1 MGQKVHPVGFRVGV
15 NKKWQSNWYSDEK
28 APEYIAEDREI
39 RDMIE
44 EQYRGAG
51 IAQVSIERPR
61 DDRIS
66 IIIVSARPGIIIG
79 RSGKEINTFQQNLT
93 EKTDREVN
101 ISVKEA
107 QEPNLE
113 AQLVAQEVAFQIEN
127 RIPPNRAMK
136 EVIQRSIESG
146 AKGVKIKCSG
156 RIGGANMSRTID
168 QDEGRIPL
176 QTLRADIDYG
186 FIEART
192 KYGPIGVKAWVFR
205 REILPEGVPEGLSL

>member
-15 NKKWQSNWYSDEK
+15 NKKWQSNWYSEENT
-28 APEYIAEDREI
+28 PEYIAEDRQI
-39 RDMIE
+39 RDRIE

-51 IAQVSIERPR
+51 IARVSIERPR
-61 DDRIS
+61 DDRVS
-66 IIIVSARPGIIIG
+66 IVIVSARPGIIIG
-79 RSGKEINTFQQNLT
+79 RGGGEINSFQRALSEET
-93 EKTDREVN
+93 GRSVN

-136 EVIQRSIESG
+136 EVISRSLDSG
-146 AKGVKIKCSG
+146 AKGVKIRCSG
-156 RIGGANMSRTID
+156 RIGGANLSRSLE
-168 QDEGRIPL
+168 QDRGRVPL

-205 REILPEGVPEGLSL
+205 KEILPEGVPENLAL

>member
-1 MGQKVHPVGFRVGV
+1 MGQKVNPVGFRIGV
-15 NKKWQSNWYSDEK
+15 NKKWYSNWYSEER
-28 APEYIAEDREI
+28 APEYIEEDHKIREI
-39 RDMIE
+39 IAER
-44 EQYRGAG
+44 YRGAG
-51 IAQVSIERPR
+51 IAEVSIERPR

-66 IIIVSARPGIIIG
+66 IVVVSARPGIIIG
-79 RSGKEINTFQQNLT
+79 RGGQEINNFQSELSEETGRN
-93 EKTDREVN
+93 VN

-107 QEPNLE
+107 ENPDTH

-136 EVIQRSIESG
+136 EVMSRAMESG
-146 AKGVKIKCSG
+146 AEGVKIKCSG
-156 RIGGANMSRTID
+156 RIGGANLARSIT

-176 QTLRADIDYG
+176 QTLRADISYG

-205 REILPEGVPEGLSL
+205 EEILPEGVPEGLSL

>member
-1 MGQKVHPVGFRVGV
+1 MGQKVHPIGFRIGV
-15 NKKWQSNWYSDEK
+15 NKKWKSNWYSEEN

-44 EQYRGAG
+44 EEFRGAG
-51 IAQVSIERPR
+51 IAEVNIERATE
-61 DDRIS
+61 DRVS
-66 IIIVSARPGIIIG
+66 VVVVSARPGIIIG
-79 RSGKEINTFQQNLT
+79 RGGEEINKFQKKLEEET
-93 EKTDREVN
+93 GRTVN

-107 QEPNLE
+107 QDPDMQ

-136 EVIQRSIESG
+136 DVMSRVMDSG
-146 AKGVKIKCSG
+146 ALGVKIKCSG
-156 RIGGANMSRTID
+156 RIGGANLARSIE

-205 REILPEGVPEGLSL
+205 EEILPDGVPETLSL

>member
-1 MGQKVHPVGFRVGV
+1 MGQKVNPVGFRVGV
-15 NKKWQSNWYSDEK
+15 NKKWESNWYSEGK
-28 APEYIAEDREI
+28 TPEFIAEDRKI
-39 RDMIE
+39 RDVIE
-44 EQYRGAG
+44 ERYRGAG
-51 IAQVSIERPR
+51 IAKVSIERPR

-79 RSGKEINTFQQNLT
+79 KGGSEINGFQAELT
-93 EKTDREVN
+93 ETTDREVN

-107 QEPNLE
+107 KDPHLQ
-113 AQLVAQEVAFQIEN
+113 AQLIAQEVAFQIEN
-127 RIPPNRAMK
+127 RLPPNRAMK
-136 EVIQRSIESG
+136 EVISRSMAKG

-156 RIGGANMSRTID
+156 RIGGANLSRTVS

-176 QTLRADIDYG
+176 QTIRADIDYG

-205 REILPEGVPEGLSL
+205 EEILPEGVPEGLSL

>member
-1 MGQKVHPVGFRVGV
+1 MGQKVHPIGFRIGV
-15 NKKWQSNWYSDEK
+15 NKKWHSNWFSEDN
-28 APEYIAEDREI
+28 APEFVAEDRKL
-39 RDMIE
+39 RDIIE

-51 IAQVSIERPR
+51 IAEVSIQRPR
-61 DDRIS
+61 DDRLS
-66 IIIVSARPGIIIG
+66 IIIVAARPGIIIG
-79 RSGKEINTFQQNLT
+79 RGGEEINQFQMKVAEGTGRN
-93 EKTDREVN
+93 VN

-107 QEPNLE
+107 EEPDLQ

-136 EVIQRSIESG
+136 EVISRSMDSG
-146 AKGVKIKCSG
+146 AKGVKITSSG
-156 RIGGANMSRTID
+156 RIGGANMSRTLE

-205 REILPEGVPEGLSL
+205 KEHLPEGVPEDLRI

>member
-15 NKKWQSNWYSDEK
+15 NKKWESNWYSEEK
-28 APEYIAEDREI
+28 APEYVAEDHEI
-39 RDMIE
+39 RELIE

-51 IAQVSIERPR
+51 IAKVSIERPR

-79 RSGKEINTFQQNLT
+79 KGGNEINRFQKELSDRT
-93 EKTDREVN
+93 ERDVN

-107 QEPNLE
+107 NQPHLQ
-113 AQLVAQEVAFQIEN
+113 AQLIAQEVAFQIEN
-127 RIPPNRAMK
+127 RIPPSRAMK
-136 EVIQRSIESG
+136 EVISRSMSKG
-146 AKGVKIKCSG
+146 AKGVKVKCSG
-156 RIGGANMSRTID
+156 RIGGANLARSVS

-176 QTLRADIDYG
+176 QTIRADIDYG

-205 REILPEGVPEGLSL
+205 EELLPEGVPEGLSL

>member
-1 MGQKVHPVGFRVGV
+1 MGQKVHPIGFRVGI
-15 NKKWQSNWYSDEK
+15 NRKWESNWYSDEH
-28 APEYIAEDREI
+28 APEFIAEDRKI
-39 RDMIE
+39 RDIIE
-44 EQYRGAG
+44 ERYRGAG
-51 IAQVSIERPR
+51 IARVSIERPR

-66 IIIVSARPGIIIG
+66 IVVVSARPGIMIG
-79 RSGKEINTFQQNLT
+79 KGGGEINSFQSSLEEET
-93 EKTDREVN
+93 GRTVS

-107 QEPNLE
+107 RNPHLE

-136 EVIQRSIESG
+136 DVISRSMENG
-146 AKGVKIKCSG
+146 AKGVKVRCSG
-156 RIGGANMSRTID
+156 RMGGANLSRSVE
-168 QDEGRIPL
+168 QDRGRIPL

-205 REILPEGVPEGLSL
+205 KEILPEGVPEGLSL

>member
-1 MGQKVHPVGFRVGV
+1 MGQKVNPVGFRVGV
-15 NKKWQSNWYSDEK
+15 NKKWESNWYSDEN
-28 APEYIAEDREI
+28 APEFIAEDRKI
-39 RDMIE
+39 RDVVE
-44 EQYRGAG
+44 ERYRGAG
-51 IAQVSIERPR
+51 IAKVSIERPR

-79 RSGKEINTFQQNLT
+79 KGGSEINKFQAELT
-93 EKTDREVN
+93 KMTDRDVN

-107 QEPNLE
+107 KDPHLQ
-113 AQLVAQEVAFQIEN
+113 AQLIAQEVAFQIEN
-127 RIPPNRAMK
+127 RLPPNRAMK
-136 EVIQRSIESG
+136 EVISRSMSKG

-156 RIGGANMSRTID
+156 RIGGANLSRTVS

-176 QTLRADIDYG
+176 QTIRADIDYG

-205 REILPEGVPEGLSL
+205 EEILPEGVPEGLSL